1 MLIKL
6 FYPWIKYREKH
17 YPPTTIYIYIYIY
30 THTHTR
36 NLFHHY
42 SINFELCRFINLEE
56 YEGGFNIPE
65 MEEMFQ
71 IKRDDLNNELAEG
84 HPLHEYNNLKEVD
97 EDDEHDEGPRP
108 LDSGEQR

>member
-1 MLIKL
+1 MSFDELRSKL
-6 FYPWIKYREKH
+6 QNKD
-17 YPPTTIYIYIYIY
+17 T
-30 THTHTR
+30 
-36 NLFHHY
+36 
-42 SINFELCRFINLEE
+42 
-56 YEGGFNIPE
+56 E